1 MGKLRGA
8 LALSVFALAC
18 GPKGTTTKPQDKG
31 TPVAGDKKDFKPL
44 EIKQD
49 AKNVNQAVILGT
61 DDKNGS
67 TIIKLPA
74 VESRGKVDAMFVRMG
89 GGQPA
94 SGGSSPVT
102 LSTGPNPDRS
112 VRVGLYEELAG
123 GAGPQW
129 RAGVW
134 VASITAANTLGK
146 DLTDF
151 TFSASS
157 GGYIDGASASGLM
170 TAGFLATMTGAEID
184 PLATMTGIINPDGT
198 IGPVGGIPEKFKGNL
213 EKGKKRIG
221 FPIGMR
227 WARSA
232 ATGRMVDLV
241 ELAKENGAEAIEVA
255 SVFEAYRLLT
265 KKSLPEPVPVADKD
279 MALDAE
285 TNKALEEKY
294 KDWLKKYGEELETLI
309 KLQQA
314 GRLPEYLKSMGQRAT
329 ETAEKADKLL
339 KQGQNGAAYSRMLE
353 AWVLAASATDTFEI
367 LTKLQNGDGE
377 QALRALNSL
386 DELEKQTVDMF
397 KKIGERKPT
406 TMGGHLMMMG
416 AYQAALRAWG
426 YKMFANDAVR
436 NTRMFVYGL
445 SRRSASELGTPEVA
459 NLIVENIAPTVTL
472 IGRTVAETAIASQ
485 RMEIESEK
493 IINYMCNIPNVKRM
507 TTSYSSA
514 AAAGINYFDTM
525 VTNPLAEQAG
535 LSVDEARQRLA
546 TREPNYLVAFVLSRM
561 EQASSGVMAELK
573 KEWGDK
579 SLQWNLMSLAGSE
592 LAYAKSAELVNKY
605 YSLGVKPDANGRA
618 SGVEHEKAFLNM
630 LVSAERTARANARAA
645 RIATGAIP
653 VQAKLAYQLAATQ
666 RDGDMQDQLEAL
678 AGFWASSA
686 YSQTAVMLARN

>member
-8 LALSVFALAC
+8 LALFAFTIAC
-18 GPKGTTTKPQDKG
+18 GPKGATKPVDKS
-31 TPVAGDKKDFKPL
+31 TPVAGEKKDFKPL
-44 EIKQD
+44 EIKAD
-49 AKNVNQAVILGT
+49 AKAPNQAVILGT

-67 TIIKLPA
+67 TIIKLPTI
-74 VESRGKVDAMFVRMG
+74 ETFGKVDAMFVRMG
-89 GGQPA
+89 GGMPA
-94 SGGSSPVT
+94 SGGSSPVK

-112 VRVGLYEELAG
+112 VRVGLFEELAG

-151 TFSASS
+151 SFSASS

-170 TAGFLATMTGAEID
+170 TAGFLATMTGAPID
-184 PLATMTGIINPDGT
+184 PNVTMTGIINPDGT

-241 ELAKENGAEAIEVA
+241 ELAKENGGEAVEVG

-265 KKSLPEPVPVADKD
+265 GKSLPEPVPVADKE
-279 MALDAE
+279 MMLDEE
-285 TNKALEEKY
+285 TNKALDTKY
-294 KDWLKKYGEELETLI
+294 KEWLKRYGEELETLI

-314 GRLPEYLKSMGQRAT
+314 GRLPELLTTMGKRAI
-329 ETAEKADKLL
+329 ELGEKADKLQ
-339 KQGQNGAAYSRMLE
+339 KQGLYGAAYSKMLE
-353 AWVLAASATDTFEI
+353 AWVYAASATDAFEI
-367 LTKLQNGDGE
+367 LTKLQNGDGD
-377 QALRALNSL
+377 QALRQLSAL
-386 DELEKQTVDMF
+386 DDLEKQTVDML
-397 KKIGERKPT
+397 KKVGQMKPT
-406 TMGGHLMMMG
+406 TMGGHLVMMG
-416 AYQAALRAWG
+416 AYQAALRAYG

-436 NTRMFVYGL
+436 NTRRFVANL
-445 SRRSASELGTPEVA
+445 ASRDASELGSKEVA
-459 NLIVENIAPTVTL
+459 DLIIENIAPTVVL
-472 IGRTVAETAIASQ
+472 IGRTVAETALASQ
-485 RMEIESEK
+485 RMEFESEK
-493 IINYMCNIPNVKRM
+493 SVNYMCNIPNVKRM
-507 TTSYSSA
+507 TTSYQSA
-514 AAAGINYFDTM
+514 SAAGINYFETI
-525 VTNPLAEQAG
+525 VVSQLAEQSG
-535 LSVDEARQRLA
+535 MTIDEARQRFA
-546 TREPNYLVAFVLSRM
+546 MREPNYLVAFVLSRM
-561 EQASSGVMAELK
+561 DQASSGVMADLK

-605 YSLGVKPDANGRA
+605 YSLGVKPDASGRA

-630 LVSAERTARANARAA
+630 LVTAERTARANARAA

-653 VQAKLAYQLAATQ
+653 VQAKLAYQLAAIQ
-666 RDGDMQDQLEAL
+666 REGDMQDKLEAL
-678 AGFWASSA
+678 AGFWTSSSF
-686 YSQTAVMLARN
+686 SQTAVMLARN

>member
-18 GPKGTTTKPQDKG
+18 GPKGSTKPTG
-31 TPVAGDKKDFKPL
+31 GAPPTPGEKKDFKPL
-44 EIKQD
+44 EIKAD
-49 AKNVNQAVILGT
+49 AKAPNQAVILGT

-67 TIIKLPA
+67 TIIKLPT
-74 VESRGKVDAMFVRMG
+74 VETFGKVDAMFVRMG

-94 SGGSSPVT
+94 SGGSSPVK
-102 LSTGPNPDRS
+102 LSTGPNPDRT

-151 TFSASS
+151 SFSASS

-170 TAGFLATMTGAEID
+170 TAGFLATMTGAQID
-184 PLATMTGIINPDGT
+184 PNATMTGIINPDGS
-198 IGPVGGIPEKFKGNL
+198 IGPVGGIPEKFKGNI

-241 ELAKENGAEAIEVA
+241 ELAKENGAEAVEIA

-265 KKSLPEPVPVADKD
+265 GRSLPEPVPVADKE
-279 MALDAE
+279 MMLDEE
-285 TNKALEEKY
+285 TNKALDAKY
-294 KDWLKKYGEELETLI
+294 KDWLKRYGEELETLI

-314 GRLPEYLKSMGQRAT
+314 GRLPALLTEMGKRAV
-329 ETAEKADKLL
+329 ETAEKADKLQ
-339 KQGQNGAAYSRMLE
+339 KQGYNGAAYSKMLD
-353 AWVLAASATDTFEI
+353 AWVFAASATDAFDV
-367 LTKLQNGDGE
+367 LTKLQNGDGD
-377 QALRALNSL
+377 QALRAIGEL
-386 DELEKQTVDMF
+386 DELEKQTIEMF
-397 KKIGERKPT
+397 KKVGAMKPT
-406 TMGGHLMMMG
+406 TMGGHLMMLG
-416 AYQAALRAWG
+416 AYQAALRAYG

-436 NTRMFVYGL
+436 NTKRFVAAL
-445 SRRSASELGTPEVA
+445 ASRDPSELGSKEVA
-459 NLIVENIAPTVTL
+459 DLIVENVAPTVVL
-472 IGRTVAETAIASQ
+472 IGRTVAETALASQ
-485 RMEIESEK
+485 RMEFESEK
-493 IINYMCNIPNVKRM
+493 SVNYMCNIPNVKRM
-507 TTSYSSA
+507 TTSYQSA
-514 AAAGINYFDTM
+514 AAAGINYFETI
-525 VTNPLAEQAG
+525 VVAPLAEQAG
-535 LSVDEARQRLA
+535 LSVDDARQRFA
-546 TREPNYLVAFVLSRM
+546 MREPNYLVAFVLSRM
-561 EQASSGVMAELK
+561 EQASSGVMADLK

-605 YSLGVKPDANGRA
+605 YSLGIKPDASGRA
-618 SGVEHEKAFLNM
+618 TTVDHEKAFLNM

-645 RIATGAIP
+645 RIATGSIP
-653 VQAKLAYQLAATQ
+653 VQAKLAYQLAAIQ
-666 RDGDMQDQLEAL
+666 REGDMQDKLEAL
-678 AGFWASSA
+678 AGFWTSSA